1 ENVAGDIKDF
11 PARVYQTTQGR
22 WVTPDPAGLAAVD
35 LTNPQSWNR
44 YAYVGGNPLGNV
56 DPSGLDCVT
65 FDNGTTGDDGQGTP
79 CAGSHDPSITN
90 VSGGSFAPVGSWAW
104 YMNGGWRSGN
114 SGYHPLTYSGGG
126 SGGGQQPSAVN
137 PPKNGTKQTF
147 SACMAAHAN
156 DFSVA
161 GALNHTYN
169 AITGSGSL
177 AFQNNFFAQAV
188 LGNPIT
194 TVAYGST
201 TDSAGTA
208 ASLAPAI
215 MQTGM
220 GAVTS
225 YGRRTTTIMALN
237 LAGEGGVPL
246 ALGAAS
252 AGAKA
257 AIGRV
262 ANVAGGFMS
271 LEVSLA
277 VNVGFTAAEAA
288 YCASQP

>member
-1 ENVAGDIKDF
+1 MFVVSRVV
-11 PARVYQTTQGR
+11 PA
-22 WVTPDPAGLAAVD
+22 
-35 LTNPQSWNR
+35 
-44 YAYVGGNPLGNV
+44 
-56 DPSGLDCVT
+56 
-65 FDNGTTGDDGQGTP
+65 
-79 CAGSHDPSITN
+79 
-90 VSGGSFAPVGSWAW
+90 
-104 YMNGGWRSGN
+104 
-114 SGYHPLTYSGGG
+114 
-126 SGGGQQPSAVN
+126 
-137 PPKNGTKQTF
+137 KNGTKQTF
-147 SACMAAHAN
+147 SQCMAAHAN
-156 DFSVA
+156 DFSIA

-169 AITGSGSL
+169 AITGSNSL

-194 TVAYGST
+194 TLAYGSA
-201 TDSAGTA
+201 TDNAGTA
-208 ASLAPAI
+208 ASLAPTI
-215 MQTGM
+215 VQMGM
-220 GAVTS
+220 GTVTS

-237 LAGEGGVPL
+237 LAGKGGVPL

-252 AGAKA
+252 AGTKA